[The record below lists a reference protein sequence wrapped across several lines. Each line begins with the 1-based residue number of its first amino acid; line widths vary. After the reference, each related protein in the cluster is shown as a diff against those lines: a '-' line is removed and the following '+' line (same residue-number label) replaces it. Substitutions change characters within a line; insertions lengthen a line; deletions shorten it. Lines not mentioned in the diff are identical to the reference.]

1 MSQPPPGY
9 IVNSSSK
16 RDRSPLEEGEQA
28 DSEVEFINEDR
39 SSV

>member
-9 IVNSSSK
+9 LLNASK